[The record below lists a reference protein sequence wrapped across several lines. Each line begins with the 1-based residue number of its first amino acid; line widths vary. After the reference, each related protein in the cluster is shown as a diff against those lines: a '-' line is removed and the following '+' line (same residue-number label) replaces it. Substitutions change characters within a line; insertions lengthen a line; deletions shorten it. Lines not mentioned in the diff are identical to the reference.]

1 MNFVKD
7 AILSLLERDL
17 DSLIVEIESY
27 VNEKDL
33 WKLSGGIVNTPGN
46 LCLHIIGNLNHFIG
60 AVLGD
65 TGYIRN
71 REEEFSVKNV
81 KRKTLVSMIID
92 TREVVR
98 KVLTHLDDRKLV
110 EIYPIQVFREDM
122 TTGYFLMHICTHLS
136 YHLGQINYHRRM
148 LDLNN

>member
-98 KVLTHLDDRKLV
+98 KVLAHLDDRKLV
-110 EIYPIQVFREDM
+110 EIFPIQVFREDM
-122 TTGYFLMHICTHLS
+122 TTGYFLIHICTHLS

-148 LDLNN
+148 LDKE

>member
-98 KVLTHLDDRKLV
+98 KVLAHLDDRKLV
-110 EIYPIQVFREDM
+110 EIFPIQVFREDM

-148 LDLNN
+148 LDKE